1 MRATVC
7 FAPIRFARKQLSMFI
22 SSEPVAAMKSS
33 ALSAPA
39 SDRVLKCV
47 PAAVGVNNNDL
58 MSLAY
63 KALQNALAN
72 FTAADYN
79 DFHKSRLV

>member
-47 PAAVGVNNNDL
+47 PAAH
-58 MSLAY
+58 MPMTS
-63 KALQNALAN
+63 
-72 FTAADYN
+72 
-79 DFHKSRLV
+79 